1 VNGKPGDNPL
11 TDILIHRLTVFSP
24 EIDSLIKD
32 IVALGGETELE
43 TKFNLF
49 SPPPPVEF
57 EKELKTLLS
66 NLKQQAKE
74 RGWEVD

>member
-1 VNGKPGDNPL
+1 MNGRPGDSPL
-11 TDILIHRLTVFSP
+11 TDIIIHRITVFSV
-24 EIDSLIKD
+24 EIDELIND

-49 SPPPPVEF
+49 APPPLVEF
-57 EKELKTLLS
+57 EKELKVLLS
-66 NLKQQAKE
+66 SLERQAKE